1 MKKNLIIILSIMM
14 AFATAFTA
22 FAAINTTNETKF
34 ENGDRLEKKAL
45 PENVV
50 FGKIKS
56 IDANSVTIEVAT
68 RKEMERPKSG
78 KNNDNMR
85 KPPENAQGNSQNGNP
100 PEKPN
105 LDNMFT
111 LTGETKTINI
121 SQAEFGRDFRPK
133 DLNANAQ
140 GNNSTN
146 KANDAKTKTYADYAV
161 GDYIMIEATDN
172 TYATAKSVRDAG
184 FGGGMRGMGGR
195 NDKKT
200 PPNN

>member
-1 MKKNLIIILSIMM
+1 M

-22 FAAINTTNETKF
+22 FAAINTTNETKL
-34 ENGDRLEKKAL
+34 ENGDRPEKRAL
-45 PENVV
+45 PENVI
-50 FGKIKS
+50 FGKIKT

-68 RKEMERPKSG
+68 RKEMERPEG
-78 KNNDNMR
+78 DKNNDNMR

-121 SQAEFGRDFRPK
+121 SQAEFGKDFRPK
-133 DLNANAQ
+133 DFNANAQ
-140 GNNSTN
+140 GNNNSN
-146 KANDAKTKTYADYAV
+146 NIADSNNEKQKTYADYV
-161 GDYIMIEATDN
+161 IGDYIMIEATDN

-195 NDKKT
+195 DDKMT

>member
-1 MKKNLIIILSIMM
+1 MNLIIILSITM

-34 ENGDRLEKKAL
+34 ENGERPEKKAL
-45 PENVV
+45 PENVI

-68 RKEMERPKSG
+68 RKEMERPESSG
-78 KNNDNMR
+78 QKGT
-85 KPPENAQGNSQNGNP
+85 PPEKPQDNKQNGNP

-121 SQAEFGRDFRPK
+121 SQAEFGKDFRPK
-133 DLNANAQ
+133 DFNANAQ
-140 GNNSTN
+140 GNNSTD
-146 KANDAKTKTYADYAV
+146 KANDTKTKTYADYAV

-195 NDKKT
+195 NDKMT

>member
-1 MKKNLIIILSIMM
+1 MKKNLGIVLSIVV

-22 FAAINTTNETKF
+22 FAAINTTNETKL
-34 ENGDRLEKKAL
+34 ENGDRPEKRAL

-68 RKEMERPKSG
+68 RKEMERPDG
-78 KNNDNMR
+78 DKNNDNMR

-121 SQAEFGRDFRPK
+121 SQAEFGKDFRPK
-133 DLNANAQ
+133 DLSANAQ

-146 KANDAKTKTYADYAV
+146 QATDTKTKTYADYAV

-184 FGGGMRGMGGR
+184 FGGGMRGMDNR
-195 NDKKT
+195 DDKKA
-200 PPNN
+200 PPKN